1 MLVEIEKAQATLKN
15 VNLRTE
21 NNGDERV
28 LACDLK
34 FEADVEADQ
43 VRALFLDSPD
53 FMDALWDEKNQVLNH
68 DLEIRIRT
76 PIENV
81 ELQIDDLTEN
91 KGGKVKKGM
100 LLVPR
105 NGRRFRFTGT
115 VQLSGIAD
123 VRPLAKRLH
132 EEVKLTIIERQQSLP
147 EPSLSSVA
155 A

>member
-1 MLVEIEKAQATLKN
+1 MELTINKAVAQLKN

-34 FEADVEADQ
+34 IVADVDADD
-43 VRALFLDSPD
+43 VRPLFLDTPD
-53 FMDALWDEKNQVLNH
+53 FLDTLWDEKNQVLNH
-68 DLEIRIRT
+68 EIELRLRL

-81 ELQIDDLTEN
+81 ELQLDDLVAH
-91 KGGKVKKGM
+91 KGGKVKKGT

-105 NGRRFRFTGT
+105 NGKRFTMT
-115 VQLSGIAD
+115 ATLQLSDIAD

-132 EEVKLTIIERQQSLP
+132 EEVKVTIIERQQVLP
-147 EPSLSSVA
+147 VSSVA